1 MVSWGKP
8 WNILAMRVTN
18 RCDGVPLYKP
28 TNRVYLH
35 LKQTEAFVFIS
46 NMKEEEEGGLIPD
59 RDESERRT
67 NPPSILAFHPQP
79 HPPDTINP

>member
-1 MVSWGKP
+1 MASWGKP

-18 RCDGVPLYKP
+18 RCDGVPLYKA

-46 NMKEEEEGGLIPD
+46 NMKEEEGGLIPD